1 MLVYYKLIIY
11 LITSCIELLT
21 LLQQNANIAQII
33 ASVPEIEPDLNCRSD
48 NKNHLDSCELY
59 NNITI

>member
-1 MLVYYKLIIY
+1 MTDLEDYKLIIY

-21 LLQQNANIAQII
+21 LFQQNANIAQII

-48 NKNHLDSCELY
+48 N
-59 NNITI
+59 